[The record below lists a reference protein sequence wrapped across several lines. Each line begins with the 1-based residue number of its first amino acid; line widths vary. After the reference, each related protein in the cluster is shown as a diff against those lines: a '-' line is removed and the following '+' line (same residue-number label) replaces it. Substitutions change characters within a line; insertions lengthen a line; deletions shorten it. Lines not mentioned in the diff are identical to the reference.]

1 MSKAKYDIG
10 YSELSEKV
18 YLGKSKN
25 VDGHAEWIG
34 EKTDITSRF
43 LQVME
48 QKFPINTTQ
57 NISIGGENKYRVII
71 VDMGKEVVVNGKKL

>member
-1 MSKAKYDIG
+1 MSKATYDIG

-25 VDGHAEWIG
+25 VSGHSEWVG
-34 EKTDITSRF
+34 EKKDITSRF

-57 NISIGGENKYRVII
+57 NISIGGINKYRVIV
-71 VDMGKEVVVNGKKL
+71 VDMEKEIIVNGKKL